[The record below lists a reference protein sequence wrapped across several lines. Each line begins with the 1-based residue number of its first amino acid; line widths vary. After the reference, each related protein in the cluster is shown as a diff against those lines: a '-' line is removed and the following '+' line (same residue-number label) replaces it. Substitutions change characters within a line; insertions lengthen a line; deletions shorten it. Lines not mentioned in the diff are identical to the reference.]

1 MLTVSAAAAKVSE
14 GMGGFKT
21 LGVPAA
27 TQHSGTC
34 DTLDPSC
41 LPLTQNLNG
50 VMVAMAEL
58 LSMKIPSSYEV
69 LFPDGPVRAAVVE
82 AKKVE
87 TDMAGECSPCPH
99 GPLYPQTGI
108 PMTGCPSLSQEC
120 WEGRR
125 RLWLGR
131 CRTAALSG

>member
-14 GMGGFKT
+14 RTGGFKT
-21 LGVPAA
+21 LGVPAV
-27 TQHSGTC
+27 TQHSGTRGA
-34 DTLDPSC
+34 LDPSC

-87 TDMAGECSPCPH
+87 TDMTGECHLVPMALCVPRL
-99 GPLYPQTGI
+99 GPP
-108 PMTGCPSLSQEC
+108 
-120 WEGRR
+120 
-125 RLWLGR
+125 
-131 CRTAALSG
+131 